1 MQTTS
6 TALSASSAA
15 VGIGA
20 DAVPVGELLRR
31 VVVHVRHADD
41 LRVGGQLKQRVGVE
55 IGDHAAADDAEAEFA
70 PVVCHK
76 NIPKINSYIRAI
88 L

>member
-1 MQTTS
+1 MI
-6 TALSASSAA
+6 AA
-15 VGIGA
+15 RRADADDVDRFVRQQRRHVGIGA

-41 LRVGGQLKQRVGVE
+41 LRVGGQFEQRVGVE
-55 IGDHAAADDAEAEFA
+55 IGDYAAADDAEAEFS

-76 NIPKINSYIRAI
+76 NIP
-88 L
+88 